1 MPFIGGNDNEKA
13 RKANLKELEDKRVA
27 FAEAHKGLSLDTA
40 LFVQFG
46 GGFKGLG
53 IRQDDLYL
61 FTGPGPG
68 DAEDFTVTRVNCC
81 GARLRDEKIA
91 SEGAA
96 GILGFG
102 KKGGQG
108 YTLTVE
114 LPDQSFE
121 LTFIS
126 GYNFLL
132 EVTPGMK
139 NPLLDTKRRPGNANL
154 VWDMRSISYADCQT
168 VFARWHKMLSD
179 CGDQKGHAA
188 DKAPMEPLP

>member
-1 MPFIGGNDNEKA
+1 MALLGGGNEKEKA
-13 RKANLKELEDKRVA
+13 RKANRKELEDKRIA
-27 FAEAHKGLSLDTA
+27 FAEAHRDLKIDNA

-46 GGFKGLG
+46 GGFTGVG
-53 IRQDDLYL
+53 IGPQGVYL

-68 DAEDFTVTRVNCC
+68 DAEDFAMERCDCC
-81 GARLRDEKIA
+81 RARLRDEKIA

-108 YTLTVE
+108 YTLSVE
-114 LPDQSFE
+114 MQDRGFE
-121 LTFIS
+121 LTFVS

-132 EVTPGMK
+132 EVTPGMR
-139 NPLLDTKRRPGNANL
+139 NPLLDTKRRPGNANI

-168 VFARWHKMLSD
+168 TFAKWLKMLNEYF
-179 CGDQKGHAA
+179 
-188 DKAPMEPLP
+188 ME